1 LFQVEAN
8 RHVIVTS
15 ANGRMSG
22 ILKTINDS
30 GNDWEYELESSSYA
44 DHKFVLKVVDGQ
56 LLIRRW
62 TGTEWVA
69 SAVVK
74 RTSSATHEAAS
85 PASPAPAPIWMIV
98 ALASVFSAACLF
110 VCYAWRRWVKDTQE
124 NVIEDAVARVR
135 TPPTL
140 LQHKSFE
147 QKEKT
152 AEFGTSQ
159 LYSGESEVGVD
170 YADVELELGF
180 GGNGTFSFASPRG
193 HTSTDSMVFPHEDVQ
208 YLQESLEHQ
217 PPGRSDSS
225 VLSI

>member
-1 LFQVEAN
+1 MFQVEAN

-159 LYSGESEVGVD
+159 LSSGESEVGVD